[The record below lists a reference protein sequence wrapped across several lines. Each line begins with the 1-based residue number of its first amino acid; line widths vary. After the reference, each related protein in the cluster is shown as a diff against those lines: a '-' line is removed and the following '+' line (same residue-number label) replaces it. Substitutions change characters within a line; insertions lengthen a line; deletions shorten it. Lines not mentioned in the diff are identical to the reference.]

1 MNALFSKKPDS
12 LLNSSTTLPL
22 HTRDDLVFTHDLLVV
37 FYLVESL
44 VTFSTMYEN
53 NIILTSLAF
62 YCSNTRR
69 VES

>member
-22 HTRDDLVFTHDLLVV
+22 HTRDDLVFTHDLV

-44 VTFSTMYEN
+44 VTFSTMYE
-53 NIILTSLAF
+53 II
-62 YCSNTRR
+62 
-69 VES
+69 